1 MLGSPEEFVRFVL
14 DVSFSELRD
23 VMLSLIFI
31 VFLFWQKR
39 KQTHLDNGFF
49 ETYLLCAM
57 LT

>member
-31 VFLFWQKR
+31 VFLFWQKM

-49 ETYLLCAM
+49 
-57 LT
+57 